1 MKTHFMK
8 YFLIA
13 SVILCLVFIC
23 VYAFITSRPLLYM
36 LVKEYVNGRHA
47 KSGEYPAFSEDS
59 QSEQSYQNVTIF
71 CWILSMTSNL
81 KDKAAAVNSTWAPR
95 CNKYVFVISA
105 EKAKPEGRTVT
116 NDQQTSAYV
125 EHDILYIN
133 SPEGYF
139 KLIPKVKKVMQ
150 YLYEKELHNYDWFL
164 KADDDSYFII
174 ENLRYLLSK
183 HDPSKGLY
191 LGYALEPTVSSK
203 SVLYMSG
210 GAGYVFSREGIRL
223 MVENGYNV
231 GACKESTE
239 FEDLEIGKCAKIA
252 GVTAVNTI
260 DKLDRE
266 TFHPDHLK
274 DFIPGPPKAWL
285 NFYAKNKPKGGPDC
299 CSQYSISFHRMSYQ
313 DILIFDHLLY
323 KTNVYGRRNLR
334 NDTDV
339 FKDRKA

>member
-1 MKTHFMK
+1 M
-8 YFLIA
+8 
-13 SVILCLVFIC
+13 
-23 VYAFITSRPLLYM
+23 PD
-36 LVKEYVNGRHA
+36 
-47 KSGEYPAFSEDS
+47 DS
-59 QSEQSYQNVTIF
+59 QSEQSYKNAMPDDSRSEQSYQNVTIF

-105 EKAKPEGRTVT
+105 EPGV
-116 NDQQTSAYV
+116 TSASNNQETSGYV
-125 EHDILYIN
+125 QNDILYIN
-133 SPEGYF
+133 SPEGYLNLV
-139 KLIPKVKKVMQ
+139 KKVKKVIQ
-150 YLYEKELHNYDWFL
+150 YLYEKELHNFDWFL

-191 LGYALEPTVSSK
+191 LGYALEPEVYSK

-223 MVENGYNV
+223 MVEKGYNV
-231 GACKESTE
+231 GACKESTD

-252 GVTAVNTI
+252 GVTAVNTT
-260 DKLDRE
+260 DKFDRE

-274 DFIPGPPKAWL
+274 DFLPGPPQDWL
-285 NFYAKNKPKGGPDC
+285 KYYAKNKPKGGPDC

-323 KTNVYGRRNLR
+323 KTNVYGRRTPHNV
-334 NDTDV
+334 TDV
-339 FKDRKA
+339 FKVRQG